1 MGAMLNASQLGLRDF
16 RKDREESPN
25 KPQLLPHIQVASLVP
40 AAAASLQTASPE
52 LAAAASEARRFRF
65 VSDIPRALKI
75 ASCSSEDLMP
85 LDGSGRI
92 EWSWHFSDH
101 FGKWRQCCHVHQTSI
116 NLNWVQDVSSALM
129 GSTSKRHTPLVV
141 TGSSGC
147 KAKQSCLM

>member
-1 MGAMLNASQLGLRDF
+1 MLNASQLGLRDF

-85 LDGSGRI
+85 QCPLMALVGLSGAGTSATTLGSGGNAAMFIRL
-92 EWSWHFSDH
+92 
-101 FGKWRQCCHVHQTSI
+101 R
-116 NLNWVQDVSSALM
+116 
-129 GSTSKRHTPLVV
+129 ST
-141 TGSSGC
+141 
-147 KAKQSCLM
+147 